1 MGIFFSAPPTN
12 GFPAVERRRNNGIQP
27 GLSIVAKDL
36 TIAGDLQAEGVV
48 RIEGRIVGNLHVS
61 DQVLISEGGIVE
73 GDIVAR
79 EVVIAGRV
87 HGCINGEE
95 RVEVQTS
102 AVVHGD
108 ITTRQLTIQEGGQVN
123 GCVKMETVAS
133 AVPSAAVALVETVKG

>member
-1 MGIFFSAPPTN
+1 MGIFSAASTTAAPP
-12 GFPAVERRRNNGIQP
+12 VDRRRSNGAQG

-48 RIEGRIVGNLHVS
+48 RIEGRVVGSVHAG

-79 EVVIAGRV
+79 EAVVAGRV
-87 HGCINGEE
+87 HGCISGEE
-95 RVEVQTS
+95 RVEVQAS

-108 ITTRQLTIQEGGQVN
+108 ITTRRLTIQEGGQVN
-123 GCVKMETVAS
+123 GCVKMETIA
-133 AVPSAAVALVETVKG
+133 AAVE

>member
-1 MGIFFSAPPTN
+1 
-12 GFPAVERRRNNGIQP
+12 
-27 GLSIVAKDL
+27 
-36 TIAGDLQAEGVV
+36 
-48 RIEGRIVGNLHVS
+48 VGNLHVS

-73 GDIVAR
+73 GDVVAR
-79 EVVIAGRV
+79 EVVVAGRV